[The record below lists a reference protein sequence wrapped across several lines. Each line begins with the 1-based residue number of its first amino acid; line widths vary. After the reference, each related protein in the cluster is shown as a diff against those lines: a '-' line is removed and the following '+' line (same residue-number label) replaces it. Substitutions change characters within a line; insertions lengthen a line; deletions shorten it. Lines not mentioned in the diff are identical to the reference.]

1 MESLAEFVEVNGMTM
16 LSHIKLEGSNSFAR
30 RALMLLVTAF
40 VIAACDGANQGVQ
53 LGNGQAPDPV
63 VIDFPIAYIKSPLPV
78 DDQGEFVQT
87 DVRELISFDF
97 GADLYFKDRASPSS
111 LDVNITGEV
120 TQGLGAIRDVE
131 IAYDG
136 SAVLF
141 AMRTPVDLNLALDD
155 ENQPTWNI
163 WEYTFDTQILRRV
176 IPSDLTA
183 EIGHDIAP
191 HYLPDGRII
200 FSSTRQLRSNA
211 VLLDEGKPQ
220 FAAFDEDNNEPAFLL
235 HVMNDDGSNIEQ
247 VTFNQSHEMDP
258 SVLSNG
264 QLVFSRWDHAA
275 FNNAINL
282 YRMNPDGS
290 GMEMLYGQNSH
301 DTGTNGEI
309 IQFLQPR
316 ELEDGRVIA
325 LIRPFT
331 DTSGGGD
338 IITIDTPVYLE
349 NTQPTKDNVGMTGPA
364 QQAATIVNVSTE
376 AGEPSPGG
384 RYSSVYPIQ
393 DGTGRL
399 LTSWSQCRLTDILD
413 PNNPPPLTIIYY
425 PCTAENLANPLY
437 EEADPTYGIW
447 IYDPR
452 DGTQQPIVIA
462 EEGFT
467 FTEVVSADPRPTP
480 PVILDSVNVFADDPD
495 LAIERAAVLKIRSVY
510 DFDGGAVVD
519 IDSLA
524 NPAVTTSADMR
535 PARFVRI
542 VKAVSIPDDDFLDIN
557 NTAFGPSRAL
567 GMKEI
572 VGYSMVE
579 PDGSVMMKVPANTAL
594 SISVLDGDGRRIT
607 ARHHNWIQ
615 LRPGQLLECNGCHI
629 AQSGLSHGRYDAFD
643 AAYAGAAN
651 IGEFNSGT
659 VDTLFVGTQGETMA
673 EVRARVSCATDNC
686 SSLEP
691 SMDLEFVD
699 VWTDDVK
706 AGRLADPSFAY
717 AYTDLTTA
725 PPTTVNCITQAWDS
739 SCRIIINYEMH
750 IHPLWGAARPI
761 LDINTGLP
769 ILDPL
774 SGLPLTNCTG
784 CHTPVDSAGADHV
797 PDGQLDLTDGPSIDV
812 PDQFKS
818 YRELLFTDFEQFID
832 ANGDL
837 VDFMEVIGVD
847 IDGNDILAPVN
858 VNPSMSAGGAN
869 ASNRFFSRF
878 DDAGDMHSGFL
889 TDAEK
894 RLVAEWL
901 DVGAQYYNNPFD
913 APAN

>member
-1 MESLAEFVEVNGMTM
+1 MNM
-16 LSHIKLEGSNSFAR
+16 LPHIKLDGPSRVGRHAVAILAAVFA
-30 RALMLLVTAF
+30 
-40 VIAACDGANQGVQ
+40 IAACDGANQGVQ
-53 LGNGQAPDPV
+53 IGNGQKPDPV
-63 VIDFPIAYIKSPLPV
+63 VVDFPIAYIKAPLPV

-87 DVRELISFDF
+87 DARELISFDF
-97 GADLYFKDRASPSS
+97 GADLYFKDRASSSS
-111 LDVNITGEV
+111 LDVNITEAV

-136 SAVLF
+136 SAVVF
-141 AMRTPVDLNLALDD
+141 SMRTPVDLNLALDD
-155 ENQPTWNI
+155 PNQPTWNI
-163 WEYTFDTQILRRV
+163 WEYTFDTQVLRRV

-191 HYLPDGRII
+191 HYLPDGRIM
-200 FSSTRQLRSNA
+200 FSSTRQLRSIA
-211 VLLDEGKPQ
+211 VLLDEFKPP
-220 FAAFDEDNNEPAFLL
+220 FEAFDENNNEPAFLL
-235 HVMNDDGSNIEQ
+235 HVMNADGSNIEQ
-247 VTFNQSHEMDP
+247 ITFNQSHDMDP

-264 QLVFSRWDHAA
+264 QVVFSRWDHAGP
-275 FNNAINL
+275 NNAINV

-290 GMEMLYGQNSH
+290 NLEMLYGQNSH
-301 DTGTNGEI
+301 ATGTNGEI

-316 ELEDGRVIA
+316 ELEDGRILA
-325 LIRPFT
+325 LVRPFT

-338 IITIDTPVYLE
+338 IISIDTPVYLE

-364 QQAATIVNVSTE
+364 QESATVVNVSTE
-376 AGEPSPGG
+376 AGVPSTGG

-413 PNNPPPLTIIYY
+413 PNDPPPLTIIYY
-425 PCTAENLANPLY
+425 PCTADNMANPLY

-452 DGTQQPIVIA
+452 DSTQQPIVIA

-467 FTEVVSADPRPTP
+467 FTEVVSADPRSTP
-480 PVILDSVNVFADDPD
+480 PVILDNVNVFVDDPG
-495 LAIERAAVLKIRSVY
+495 LAIEGAAVLKIRSVY

-524 NPAVTTSADMR
+524 NPALTAAADMR

-557 NTAFGPSRAL
+557 RTAFGPSRAL

-594 SISVLDGDGRRIT
+594 GISVLDGDGRRIT
-607 ARHHNWIQ
+607 SRHHNWIQ

-643 AAYAGAAN
+643 AAYAGAASV
-651 IGEFNSGT
+651 GDFNSGT
-659 VDTLFVGTQGETMA
+659 VDALSVMTPGETMA
-673 EVRARVSCATDNC
+673 EVRARISCATDNC

-691 SMDLEFVD
+691 SMDVEYIDF
-699 VWTDDVK
+699 WTDDIK
-706 AGRLADPSFAY
+706 AGRAADLSFAY
-717 AYTDLTTA
+717 AYDDLTTP
-725 PPTTVNCITQAWDS
+725 PPTTLNCITQPWIS
-739 SCRIIINYEMH
+739 NCRIIVNYEMH
-750 IHPLWGAARPI
+750 IHPLWGADRPI

-774 SGLPLTNCTG
+774 SGLPLRSCTG
-784 CHTPVDSAGADHV
+784 CHTIVDSAAADHV
-797 PDGQLDLTDGPSIDV
+797 PDGQLDLTDGLSIDET
-812 PDQFKS
+812 DHFKS
-818 YRELLFTDFEQFID
+818 YRELLFTDFEQIID
-832 ANGDL
+832 GNGNL
-837 VDFMEVIGVD
+837 VDRMVVIGVD
-847 IDGNDILAPVN
+847 VDGNDILAPVN

-878 DDAGDMHSGFL
+878 DDTGDMHSGFL
-889 TDAEK
+889 TEAEK
-894 RLVAEWL
+894 RLIAEWL

>member
-1 MESLAEFVEVNGMTM
+1 MSM
-16 LSHIKLEGSNSFAR
+16 LSQIKLDGTTRLGRHTFA
-30 RALMLLVTAF
+30 LLSAAF

-53 LGNGQAPDPV
+53 IGNGQAPDPV
-63 VIDFPIAYIKSPLPV
+63 IVDFPIAYIKAPLPV
-78 DDQGEFVQT
+78 DDQGEFAQT
-87 DVRELISFDF
+87 DARELISFDF

-111 LDVNITGEV
+111 LAVNITGDM

-136 SAVLF
+136 SAVVF
-141 AMRTPVDLNLALDD
+141 AMRTPVDLNLAIDD

-163 WEYTFDTQILRRV
+163 WEYTFEAQLLRRV
-176 IPSDLTA
+176 ILSDLTA

-191 HYLPDGRII
+191 HYLPDGRIM

-211 VLLDEGKPQ
+211 ILLDEGKPQ
-220 FAAFDEDNNEPAFLL
+220 FEAFDEDNNEPAFLL
-235 HVMNDDGSNIEQ
+235 HVMNTDGLNIEQ
-247 VTFNQSHEMDP
+247 VAFNQSHEMDP

-264 QLVFSRWDHAA
+264 QIVFSRWDHAGP
-275 FNNAINL
+275 NDAINL

-290 GMEMLYGQNSH
+290 NLELLYGQNSH

-316 ELEDGRVIA
+316 ELEDGRIMA
-325 LIRPFT
+325 LVRPFT

-338 IITIDTPVYLE
+338 IITVDTPVYLE
-349 NTQPTKDNVGMTGPA
+349 NTQATRDNAGMTGPA
-364 QQAATIVNVSTE
+364 QQSATINNVSTE
-376 AGEPSPGG
+376 AGVPSPGG
-384 RYSSVYPIQ
+384 RYSSVYPIL

-413 PNNPPPLTIIYY
+413 PNAPPPPTIIFY

-462 EEGFT
+462 EAGFT

-480 PVILDSVNVFADDPD
+480 PVILDSINVFADDPD
-495 LAIERAAVLKIRSVY
+495 LALEGAAVLKIRSVY

-524 NPAVTTSADMR
+524 NPALTTSADLR
-535 PARFVRI
+535 PARFLRI

-557 NTAFGPSRAL
+557 NTAFGRIRAL

-572 VGYSMVE
+572 VAYSMIE

-643 AAYAGAAN
+643 SAYAGAAN
-651 IGEFNSGT
+651 IGEFNSGSI
-659 VDTLFVGTQGETMA
+659 DALFVGTPGETMA
-673 EVRARVSCATDNC
+673 EVRARISCATTNC

-691 SMDLEFVD
+691 SMDVEFVD
-699 VWTDDVK
+699 VWTDEIK
-706 AGRLADPSFAY
+706 AGRLADPGFTY
-717 AYTDLTTA
+717 AYVDLTTP
-725 PPTTVNCITQAWDS
+725 PPTSVNCITQPWSS
-739 SCRIIINYEMH
+739 SCRIVINYETH
-750 IHPLWGAARPI
+750 VHPLWVTDRPI
-761 LDINTGLP
+761 LDPGTGLP

-774 SGLPLTNCTG
+774 SGLPLRSCTG
-784 CHTPVDSAGADHV
+784 CHTTVDSAGAARI
-797 PDGQLDLTDGPSIDV
+797 PDGQLDLTDGQSVDE

-818 YRELLFTDFEQFID
+818 YRELLFTDLEQIVD
-832 ANGDL
+832 ANGNL
-837 VDFMEVIGVD
+837 VDFMQVIGVD
-847 IDGNDILAPVN
+847 ANGNDILAPVN

-878 DDAGDMHSGFL
+878 DDAGDMHSGYMS
-889 TDAEK
+889 DAEK
-894 RLVAEWL
+894 RLIAEWL

>member
-1 MESLAEFVEVNGMTM
+1 M
-16 LSHIKLEGSNSFAR
+16 LSHIKLDGSNYFRANIVALIAAAFA
-30 RALMLLVTAF
+30 
-40 VIAACDGANQGVQ
+40 IAACDGANQGVQ
-53 LGNGQAPDPV
+53 IGNGQAPDPV
-63 VIDFPIAYIKSPLPV
+63 IVDFPIAYIKAPLPV
-78 DDQGEFVQT
+78 DDQGEFAQT
-87 DVRELISFDF
+87 DARELISFDF

-111 LDVNITGEV
+111 LAVNITGEI

-136 SAVLF
+136 SAVVF
-141 AMRTPVDLNLALDD
+141 AMRTPVDLNLAIDD

-163 WEYTFDTQILRRV
+163 WEYAFDTQTLRRL
-176 IPSDLTA
+176 ILSGLIA
-183 EIGHDIAP
+183 EIGHDIGP
-191 HYLPDGRII
+191 HYLPDGRIM

-220 FAAFDEDNNEPAFLL
+220 FEAFDEDNNEPAFLL
-235 HVMNDDGSNIEQ
+235 HVMNTDGSSIEQ

-264 QLVFSRWDHAA
+264 QIVFSRWDHAGP
-275 FNNAINL
+275 NNAINL

-290 GMEMLYGQNSH
+290 NLELLYGQNSH

-316 ELEDGRVIA
+316 ELEDGRIMV
-325 LIRPFT
+325 LVRPFT

-338 IITIDTPVYLE
+338 IIIIDTPVYLE
-349 NTQPTKDNVGMTGPA
+349 NTQPTKDNAGMTGPA
-364 QQAATIVNVSTE
+364 QESATIVNVTTQ
-376 AGEPSPGG
+376 AGVPSPGG
-384 RYSSVYPIQ
+384 RYSSAYPIQ

-413 PNNPPPLTIIYY
+413 PNDPPPLTIINY
-425 PCTAENLANPLY
+425 PCTPENLANPLY

-462 EEGFT
+462 EAGFT
-467 FTEVVSADPRPTP
+467 FTEVISADPRPTP
-480 PVILDSVNVFADDPD
+480 PVILDSINVFADDPD
-495 LAIERAAVLKIRSVY
+495 LAIEGAAMLKIRSVY

-524 NPAVTTSADMR
+524 NPALTTSADMR
-535 PARFVRI
+535 PARFLRI
-542 VKAVSIPDDDFLDIN
+542 VKAVSIPDDNFLDIDR
-557 NTAFGPSRAL
+557 TAFGPSRAL

-572 VGYSMVE
+572 VGYAMVE

-594 SISVLDGDGRRIT
+594 SISVLDGNGRRIT

-629 AQSGLSHGRYDAFD
+629 GQSGVSHGRYAAFET
-643 AAYAGAAN
+643 AYAGAAN

-659 VDTLFVGTQGETMA
+659 VDALFVGTIGETMA
-673 EVRARVSCATDNC
+673 EVRARMSCAAGTC

-691 SMDLEFVD
+691 SMDVEFTD
-699 VWTDDVK
+699 VWTDEIK
-706 AGRLADPSFAY
+706 AGRPADPSFTY
-717 AYTDLTTA
+717 AYTDLTTP
-725 PPTTVNCITQAWDS
+725 PPTTVNCITQAWNS
-739 SCRIIINYEMH
+739 SCRIVVNYEMH
-750 IHPLWGAARPI
+750 IHPLWGTDRPV
-761 LDINTGLP
+761 LDPITQLP
-769 ILDPL
+769 VLDPL
-774 SGLPLTNCTG
+774 TGLPLTNNCTN
-784 CHTPVDSAGADHV
+784 CHTIVDDAGAARI
-797 PDGQLDLTDGPSIDV
+797 PDGQLDLTDGLSVDE

-818 YRELLFTDFEQFID
+818 YRELLFTDLEQTVD
-832 ANGDL
+832 ANGNL

-847 IDGNDILAPVN
+847 VDGNDILAPVN
-858 VNPSMSAGGAN
+858 VSPSMSAGGAN
-869 ASNRFFSRF
+869 ASIRFFSRF
-878 DDAGDMHSGFL
+878 DNAGDMHSGFMS
-889 TDAEK
+889 DAEK
-894 RLVAEWL
+894 RLIAEWL

>member
-1 MESLAEFVEVNGMTM
+1 MSM
-16 LSHIKLEGSNSFAR
+16 LSHIKLDGFNRLGRHFI
-30 RALMLLVTAF
+30 ALLAATF

-53 LGNGQAPDPV
+53 IGNGQAPDPV
-63 VIDFPIAYIKSPLPV
+63 VVDFPIAYIKAPLPV

-87 DVRELISFDF
+87 DARELISFDF

-111 LDVNITGEV
+111 LAVNITGAV

-136 SAVLF
+136 SAVIF
-141 AMRTPVDLNLALDD
+141 AMRTPVDINLDIDD

-163 WEYTFDTQILRRV
+163 WEYTFATQALRRV

-191 HYLPDGRII
+191 DYLPDGRIM
-200 FSSTRQLRSNA
+200 FTSTRQLRSNA

-220 FAAFDEDNNEPAFLL
+220 FEAFDEDNNEPAFLL
-235 HVMNDDGSNIEQ
+235 HVMNPDGSSIEQ

-258 SVLSNG
+258 TVLANG
-264 QLVFSRWDHAA
+264 QVVFSRWDHAGP
-275 FNNAINL
+275 NNAINL

-290 GMEMLYGQNSH
+290 SLELLYGQNSH

-316 ELEDGRVIA
+316 ELEDGRIMA

-338 IITIDTPVYLE
+338 IIIIDTPVYLE
-349 NTQPTKDNVGMTGPA
+349 NTQPTKDNLGMTGPA
-364 QQAATIVNVSTE
+364 QQSATIVNVSTQ
-376 AGEPSPGG
+376 AGAPSQGG
-384 RYSSVYPIQ
+384 RFSSVYPIQ
-393 DGTGRL
+393 DGTGRML
-399 LTSWSQCRLTDILD
+399 VSWSPCRLTDILD
-413 PNNPPPLTIIYY
+413 PNDPPPLTLIYY
-425 PCTAENLANPLY
+425 PCTTANLANPLY

-480 PVILDSVNVFADDPD
+480 PVILDSINVFADDPD
-495 LAIERAAVLKIRSVY
+495 LAIEGAAVLKIRSVY
-510 DFDGGAVVD
+510 DFDGGAVLN
-519 IDSLA
+519 IDSVA
-524 NPAVTTSADMR
+524 NPAITTSADMR
-535 PARFVRI
+535 PARFLRV
-542 VKAVSIPDDDFLDIN
+542 VKAVSIPDDDVLDID
-557 NTAFGPSRAL
+557 NTAFGPIRAL

-579 PDGSVMMKVPANTAL
+579 PDGSVMVKVPANIAL
-594 SISVLDGDGRRIT
+594 GISVLDGNGRRIT
-607 ARHHNWIQ
+607 ARHHNWLQ

-629 AQSGLSHGRYDAFD
+629 SQGGLSHGRYDAFD
-643 AAYAGAAN
+643 SAYAGAPA

-659 VDTLFVGTQGETMA
+659 VDALFVGAIGETMA
-673 EVRARVSCATDNC
+673 EVRARISCATDNC

-691 SMDLEFVD
+691 SMDVNFDD
-699 VWTDDVK
+699 VWTDEIK
-706 AGRLADPSFAY
+706 SGRLADPSFRY
-717 AYTDLTTA
+717 AYVDLTTP
-725 PPTTVNCITQAWDS
+725 PPTSLNCITQPWAS
-739 SCRIIINYEMH
+739 NCRIVVNYEMH
-750 IHPLWGAARPI
+750 IHPLWSTDRPV
-761 LDINTGLP
+761 LDPNTGLP
-769 ILDPL
+769 VLDPVT
-774 SGLPLTNCTG
+774 GLPLTNNCTN
-784 CHTPVDSAGADHV
+784 CHTIVDAAGAARE
-797 PDGQLDLTDGPSIDV
+797 PDGQLDLTDGLSVDE

-818 YRELLFTDFEQFID
+818 YRELLFTDLEQILD
-832 ANGDL
+832 ANGNL
-837 VDFMEVIGVD
+837 VDGP
-847 IDGNDILAPVN
+847 NT
-858 VNPSMSAGGAN
+858 VNPSTSAAGAN

-878 DDAGDMHSGFL
+878 DDVADMHNGFMS
-889 TDAEK
+889 DAEK
-894 RLVAEWL
+894 RLIAEWL